1 MDLFV
6 VPTLGFDLLY
16 AFVIVRLDRRD
27 LVWINVTAHADGRMG
42 CTSDN
47 GGISLGLGPA
57 LPDPRSRPD
66 LWQRRHAP
74 IARHGH
80 PGQAYR
86 TGLALAEWLCRT
98 ADRIDPA

>member
-1 MDLFV
+1 MSNSI
-6 VPTLGFDLLY
+6 LLNPKHW
-16 AFVIVRLDRRD
+16 RDRAEKTR
-27 LVWINVTAHADGRMG
+27 AK
-42 CTSDN
+42 
-47 GGISLGLGPA
+47 
-57 LPDPRSRPD
+57 PRSRPD

-86 TGLALAEWLCRT
+86 TGLALAERLCRA